1 MSYNSSSYNV
11 GYITYMPFTGKE
23 EKDLVGTL
31 SNYLS
36 GFEDLLM

>member
-1 MSYNSSSYNV
+1 
-11 GYITYMPFTGKE
+11 MPFTGKE

-36 GFEDLLM
+36 GFEDLFDVDLKVKYYNILKN